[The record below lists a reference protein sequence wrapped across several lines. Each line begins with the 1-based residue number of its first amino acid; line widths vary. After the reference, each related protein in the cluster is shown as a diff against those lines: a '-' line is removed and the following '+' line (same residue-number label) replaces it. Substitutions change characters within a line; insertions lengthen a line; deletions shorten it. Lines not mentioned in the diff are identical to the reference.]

1 MINSPTD
8 AFKLLHQLQAPQHL
22 ITHVT
27 LVSEAA
33 VDLLQYLETLKLPVD
48 KNFVLIGVALHDIGK
63 IQFQE
68 EMYAA
73 GSRHE
78 QAGQQ
83 KLLAL
88 GVNPAI
94 ARCCVSHGQWES
106 MPCSLEELL
115 IALSDKLWKGK
126 RVQALEDMVIQRIVD
141 ILQKDFWDI
150 FPDLDA
156 CFEQIAAQGDQR
168 LARSINYNE

>member
-1 MINSPTD
+1 LIKSPDD

-33 VDLLQYLETLKLPVD
+33 VELLQYMETLKLPVD
-48 KNFVLIGVALHDIGK
+48 RNLVLIGVALHDVGK
-63 IQFQE
+63 IEFQE

-88 GVNPAI
+88 GVDPAI
-94 ARCCVSHGQWES
+94 AHCCVSHGQWMQ
-106 MPCSLEELL
+106 MPCGLEELL

-126 RVQALEDMVIQRIVD
+126 RVKALEDMVIQRIVD